1 MKMTLGKKLSGAF
14 SVLLVIMILSG
25 FLAVYKMHTLNGKV
39 SEFTDGWMPGLKAVL
54 EIDKALQTI
63 YAYDQSLYATVNPAD
78 KEKIVKLIDEQ
89 FLYVDERIKDYE
101 KTIQT
106 DDEAEMFENLKKTLE
121 VYKTFNNRII
131 ESGKEIDVSTVAT
144 QEDLKRL
151 AELHQQADRLFKER
165 QQYVDELKQLNREG
179 ASQAVA
185 ESNQLYRDGMR
196 DTLLLFGVSLVGGIL
211 LAVVL
216 TRNIRNPLI
225 QLVANVKEVASGNLR
240 VEPLIIK
247 NRDEFAS
254 LTQSFNEMTAS
265 LQTLIRQVSTS
276 SEQVAASA
284 EELTASAEQTSKA
297 TEQIAVTVQE
307 VAAGTDRQ
315 VKSVDEGARVVR
327 EMTASIQHIA
337 ANVQSASSTAVQVA
351 ELAGE
356 GNQAIQAAVRQMS
369 AIHDSIRDLAA
380 AVEGLGAHS
389 QAIGQIIEVITGIAE
404 QTNLLALNAA
414 IEAARAGEHGRGFA
428 VVADEVR
435 KLAEQSSQSAA
446 QIAELIN
453 TIQQETKRAVDSM
466 ETGNREVQS
475 GIDVVHQA
483 GETFGHIQHSIRD
496 VTEQIQD
503 VSAAVQQVSAHT
515 DQVVGVIA
523 LISEVSDVTAD
534 GTQNVSAATEEQLA
548 SMEEIAA
555 SATSL
560 SKLAEELQDTVS
572 AFKI

>member
-1 MKMTLGKKLSGAF
+1 MKMTIGKKLSGAF
-14 SVLLVIMILSG
+14 SILLVIMILSG
-25 FLAVYKMHTLNGKV
+25 FLAVYKMHKLNEKV
-39 SEFTDGWMPGLKAVL
+39 SEFTDGWMPGLQAVL
-54 EIDKALQTI
+54 EINAALQTI
-63 YAYDQSLYATVNPAD
+63 YAYDQSLYATVNAAD
-78 KEKIVKLIDEQ
+78 KEKIVKQIEEQ
-89 FLYVDERIKDYE
+89 FLYVEEKTKDYE
-101 KTIQT
+101 KTVQT
-106 DDEAEMFENLKKTLE
+106 SEDAEIFGNLQRTLE
-121 VYKTFNNRII
+121 VYKTFNNRIV

-144 QEDLKRL
+144 PEDLKRL
-151 AELHQQADRLFKER
+151 EELRLQADMLFKER
-165 QQYVDELKQLNREG
+165 QQYVDELKKRNSEG
-179 ASQAVA
+179 ANQAVA
-185 ESNQLYRDGMR
+185 ESYQLYRDGMR
-196 DTLLLFGVSLVGGIL
+196 DTLLLLVISLAGGIL
-211 LAVVL
+211 LAVGL
-216 TRNIRNPLI
+216 TRNIRNPLVK
-225 QLVANVKEVASGNLR
+225 LVANVKEVASGNLR

-315 VKSVDEGARVVR
+315 VRSVDEGSRVVR

-337 ANVQSASSTAVQVA
+337 ANAQSASSTAVQVA

-356 GNQAIQAAVRQMS
+356 GNQAIQAAVQQMS
-369 AIHDSIRDLAA
+369 AIHDSIRNLAG
-380 AVEGLGAHS
+380 AVEGLGKHS
-389 QAIGQIIEVITGIAE
+389 QEIGHIIEVITGIAE

-446 QIAELIN
+446 QIAKLIN
-453 TIQQETKRAVDSM
+453 TIQEETVRAVDSM
-466 ETGNREVQS
+466 QAGNREVQS
-475 GIDVVHQA
+475 GIAAVHQA
-483 GETFGHIQHSIRD
+483 GETFGQIQYSIQD

-515 DQVVGVIA
+515 DQVVEVIS
-523 LISEVSDVTAD
+523 LIAEGSDVTAD

>member
-1 MKMTLGKKLSGAF
+1 MTIGKKLSGAF
-14 SVLLVIMILSG
+14 SILLVIMILSG
-25 FLAVYKMHTLNGKV
+25 FLAVYKMHKLNEKV
-39 SEFTDGWMPGLKAVL
+39 SEFTDGWMPGLQAVL
-54 EIDKALQTI
+54 EINAALQTI
-63 YAYDQSLYATVNPAD
+63 YAYDQSLYATVNAAD
-78 KEKIVKLIDEQ
+78 KEKIVKQIEEQ
-89 FLYVDERIKDYE
+89 FLYVEEKTKDYE
-101 KTIQT
+101 KTVQT
-106 DDEAEMFENLKKTLE
+106 SEDAEIFGNLQRTLE
-121 VYKTFNNRII
+121 VYKTFNNRIV

-144 QEDLKRL
+144 PEDLKRL
-151 AELHQQADRLFKER
+151 EELRLQADMLFKER
-165 QQYVDELKQLNREG
+165 QQYVDELKKRNSEG
-179 ASQAVA
+179 ANQAVA
-185 ESNQLYRDGMR
+185 ESYQLYRDGMR
-196 DTLLLFGVSLVGGIL
+196 DTLLLLVISLAGGIL
-211 LAVVL
+211 LAIGL
-216 TRNIRNPLI
+216 TRNIRNPLVK
-225 QLVANVKEVASGNLR
+225 LVAKEVASGNLR

-315 VKSVDEGARVVR
+315 VRSVDEGSRVVR

-337 ANVQSASSTAVQVA
+337 ANAQSASSTAVQVA

-356 GNQAIQAAVRQMS
+356 GNQAIQAAVQQMS
-369 AIHDSIRDLAA
+369 AIHDSIRNLTG
-380 AVEGLGAHS
+380 AVEGLGKHS
-389 QAIGQIIEVITGIAE
+389 QEIGHIIEVITGIAE

-446 QIAELIN
+446 QIAKLIN
-453 TIQQETKRAVDSM
+453 TIQEETVRAVDSM
-466 ETGNREVQS
+466 QAGNREVQS
-475 GIDVVHQA
+475 GIAAVHQA
-483 GETFGHIQHSIRD
+483 GETFGQIQYSIQD
-496 VTEQIQD
+496 VTEQIRD

-515 DQVVGVIA
+515 DQVVEVIS
-523 LISEVSDVTAD
+523 LIAEGSDVTAD